1 MTNTNDPIEE
11 TPHEAPPRTDQQ
23 AESQPQIFPMD
34 VATDTAILPANASE
48 AARKKIAQIL
58 EPLQCLR
65 IINNAICDK
74 FMVYRTSSFPTGHAE
89 IECGYDNKGDYYE
102 EPVEIFDSTPE
113 YNALY
118 GQCKQLI
125 ESAKA
130 LKERAKPLAEWQ
142 GRIYEV
148 SKGARIKKRFGY
160 IMIEQQTRRKIY
172 LPPPGDRTTGAFAVE
187 FQPAE
192 TVGKTLEQIAA
203 ILYDEIENPLGM
215 ACRQPESAL
224 DNWTITQW
232 DIAWDLLLSRSPQPE
247 DVNLPGQQG
256 GRVITKARTNTK
268 TPEETTCT
276 PAGDG
281 VNIDIGNRKSIHML
295 AIYQKALELKKKIFA
310 NDPAEANRKIAL
322 YGYER
327 DAELQAWAEWI
338 RGRAEKPPGE
348 LVRCEH
354 RMKRDW
360 LRDRGVNTIRQAIT
374 NYKGIRDELALW
386 RITDPNPEDDNRSR
400 WPTSPW
406 FEPVTRTI
414 DPEPLKA
421 TMPDIALDTLAEQA
435 LTNFAN
441 HAENIIKLGQSHAL
455 GATALEL
462 QELVTKARKA
472 ALVLNAQIPKNII
485 NNLGR
490 KIEKMYKRL
499 DIHMESAVKELTT
512 ALAKALREARQA
524 DRAGRGEIVE
534 SRGDILRRP
543 LHLPKYRRVP
553 DPSKPPAPPGDRNP

>member
-1 MTNTNDPIEE
+1 MTTGNNQQLSAGDPLA
-11 TPHEAPPRTDQQ
+11 HRTDT
-23 AESQPQIFPMD
+23 ESKQSNVVI
-34 VATDTAILPANASE
+34 VAATPSTGDNPAVRNTTAMV
-48 AARKKIAQIL
+48 L
-58 EPLQCLR
+58 EPLECWR

-74 FMVYRTSSFPTGHAE
+74 LMVYRTISFPTGHIE
-89 IECGYDNKGDYYE
+89 IDRGYDNHGDYYE

-118 GQCKQLI
+118 GQCKQVM
-125 ESAKA
+125 EMAQMRQ
-130 LKERAKPLAEWQ
+130 ERTKPLLAWE

-160 IMIEQQTRRKIY
+160 IIIEQQTRRKIY

-192 TVGKTLEQIAA
+192 TVGKTLEQMGS
-203 ILYDEIENPLGM
+203 ILYEQIEKPLGM
-215 ACRQPESAL
+215 ACQEPESAL

-232 DIAWDLLLSRSPQPE
+232 DIAWDLLLSRTPQP
-247 DVNLPGQQG
+247 DDFNLPGQQG
-256 GRVITKARTNTK
+256 ARVITKASTNTK

-310 NDPAEANRKIAL
+310 NDPVEANKKIAL
-322 YGYER
+322 YGFER
-327 DAELQAWAEWI
+327 DPELQAWAEWI
-338 RGRAEKPPGE
+338 RGRAEEPNGE

-360 LRDRGVNTIRQAIT
+360 LRARGVNTLREAIRH
-374 NYKGIRDELALW
+374 YKGIRDELALW
-386 RITDPNPEDDNRSR
+386 RITDPNPNDENRSR

-414 DPEPLKA
+414 DPESLKA

-435 LTNFAN
+435 FTNLAN
-441 HAENIIKLGQSHAL
+441 YAENAIKLGQSHAL
-455 GATALEL
+455 GVTALEL

-472 ALVLNAQIPKNII
+472 ASVLNAGITKNTV

-490 KIEKMYKRL
+490 KIAKMFKRL
-499 DIHMESAVKELTT
+499 DIHAESAIKELTT
-512 ALAKALREARQA
+512 ALAKALREARKVDLA
-524 DRAGRGEIVE
+524 RKGGIVE
-534 SRGDILRRP
+534 SRGDILKRP
-543 LHLPKYRRVP
+543 LPLPKYRRVP
-553 DPSKPPAPPGDRNP
+553 GPVDPLAPPGGPIQ

>member
-1 MTNTNDPIEE
+1 MTTGNNSNQQLPADDPL
-11 TPHEAPPRTDQQ
+11 AYRTDSEPK
-23 AESQPQIFPMD
+23 ESTADM
-34 VATDTAILPANASE
+34 ATVRPTPSASE
-48 AARKKIAQIL
+48 NAAVRNPTAMIL
-58 EPLQCLR
+58 EPLECWR

-74 FMVYRTSSFPTGHAE
+74 FMVYRTISFPTGHFE
-89 IECGYDNKGDYYE
+89 IERGYDNKGDYYE

-118 GQCKQLI
+118 GQCKQVM
-125 ESAKA
+125 EMAQVRQ
-130 LKERAKPLAEWQ
+130 ERTKPLLAWE

-160 IMIEQQTRRKIY
+160 IIIEQQTRRKIY
-172 LPPPGDRTTGAFAVE
+172 FPPPGDRTTGAFAVE

-192 TVGKTLEQIAA
+192 TVGKTLEQMGQ
-203 ILYDEIENPLGM
+203 ILYEQIEKPLGM
-215 ACRQPESAL
+215 ACQEPESVA
-224 DNWTITQW
+224 DHWTITQW
-232 DIAWDLLLSRSPQPE
+232 DIAWDLLLSRTPQP
-247 DVNLPGQQG
+247 DDFNLPGQQG
-256 GRVITKARTNTK
+256 ARVITKASTNTK
-268 TPEETTCT
+268 TPEETTCI
-276 PAGDG
+276 PAGTG

-310 NDPAEANRKIAL
+310 NDPVEANKKIAL

-338 RGRAEKPPGE
+338 RGRAEKPPCE

-406 FEPVTRTI
+406 FEPVNRSI

-435 LTNFAN
+435 FTNLAN
-441 HAENIIKLGQSHAL
+441 HTENVIKLGQSHAL
-455 GATALEL
+455 GLTALEL
-462 QELVTKARKA
+462 QELVTKARKT
-472 ALVLNAQIPKNII
+472 ALLLNAGIPKNTV

-490 KIEKMYKRL
+490 KIAKMFKRL
-499 DIHMESAVKELTT
+499 DIHIESAIKELTI
-512 ALAKALREARQA
+512 ALAKALREARRE
-524 DRAGRGEIVE
+524 DRAKRGGIVE
-534 SRGDILRRP
+534 SGGDILKRP
-543 LHLPKYRRVP
+543 LNLPKYRHVP
-553 DPSKPPAPPGDRNP
+553 EPPNATEPAEGKAQ